1 MKKKG
6 GYDYFQQGY
15 QQGYQPQGYQ
25 PQGYNQRSYQ
35 QQGFFGNA
43 INDLNNNKETLVP
56 IYNTA
61 ASIGVIYNIFT
72 TILVVVICSIMI
84 YIGFWLKNMNSNKS
98 HNVSGK
104 YTNVKCT
111 NEIIEDTNK
120 NKKTIVNCTA
130 DVIYKVDEVEYKKSV
145 QTSYS
150 INDEQPVTVNYD
162 PSNPDD
168 FNTDNNYYYFG
179 IGMIVIGILAIFIS
193 LFWLI
198 LSLIYKPV
206 AAASGV
212 GALGDAIM

>member
-15 QQGYQPQGYQ
+15 QPQGYQ
-25 PQGYNQRSYQ
+25 QQGYNQRGYQ

-56 IYNTA
+56 IYDTT
-61 ASIGVIYNIFT
+61 ASIGIIYNIFT

-111 NEIIEDTNK
+111 NEIVEDTNK

-212 GALGDAIM
+212 GAIGDAMM

>member
-1 MKKKG
+1 
-6 GYDYFQQGY
+6 
-15 QQGYQPQGYQ
+15 
-25 PQGYNQRSYQ
+25 
-35 QQGFFGNA
+35 
-43 INDLNNNKETLVP
+43 
-56 IYNTA
+56 
-61 ASIGVIYNIFT
+61 
-72 TILVVVICSIMI
+72 
-84 YIGFWLKNMNSNKS
+84 MNSNKS
-98 HNVSGK
+98 HSVSGK
-104 YTNVKCT
+104 YANVKCT
-111 NEIIEDTNK
+111 NEIIEDTDK

-130 DVIYKVDEVEYKKSV
+130 DVIYKVDDVEYNKSV
-145 QTSYS
+145 QTSYT

-212 GALGDAIM
+212 GALGDAMM

>member
-6 GYDYFQQGY
+6 GYDYQQQGRY
-15 QQGYQPQGYQ
+15 PEYHQGYHQQG
-25 PQGYNQRSYQ
+25 YQ

-43 INDLNNNKETLVP
+43 IKDLNNNKETLAP
-56 IYNTA
+56 LYDTA
-61 ASIGVIYNIFT
+61 ASIGIIYNIFT
-72 TILVVVICSIMI
+72 TFLVIVICSVMI

-98 HNVSGK
+98 SSVPGK

-120 NKKTIVNCTA
+120 NTKTIVNCTA
-130 DVIYKVDEVEYKKSV
+130 DVIYTVDDIEYKKSL
-145 QTSYS
+145 QTSYT

-179 IGMIVIGILAIFIS
+179 IGMIIVGILAIFMSI
-193 LFWLI
+193 FWLI

-212 GALGDAIM
+212 GALGDAMT

>member
-1 MKKKG
+1 
-6 GYDYFQQGY
+6 
-15 QQGYQPQGYQ
+15 
-25 PQGYNQRSYQ
+25 
-35 QQGFFGNA
+35 
-43 INDLNNNKETLVP
+43 
-56 IYNTA
+56 
-61 ASIGVIYNIFT
+61 
-72 TILVVVICSIMI
+72 MI

-130 DVIYKVDEVEYKKSV
+130 DVIYKVDEVEYNKSV
-145 QTSYS
+145 QTSYT

-212 GALGDAIM
+212 GALGDAMM

>member
-15 QQGYQPQGYQ
+15 QPQGYQ
-25 PQGYNQRSYQ
+25 QQGYNQRGYQ

-43 INDLNNNKETLVP
+43 INDLNNNKETLAP
-56 IYNTA
+56 IYDTT
-61 ASIGVIYNIFT
+61 ASIGIIYNIFT

-111 NEIIEDTNK
+111 NEIVEDTNK

-130 DVIYKVDEVEYKKSV
+130 VIYKVDEVEYKKSV

-212 GALGDAIM
+212 GAIGDAMM

>member
-6 GYDYFQQGY
+6 GYDYQQQGRYPEY
-15 QQGYQPQGYQ
+15 QQGYHQQG
-25 PQGYNQRSYQ
+25 YQ

-43 INDLNNNKETLVP
+43 IKDLNNNKETLAP
-56 IYNTA
+56 LYDTA
-61 ASIGVIYNIFT
+61 ASIGIIYNIFT
-72 TILVVVICSIMI
+72 TFLVIVICSVMI

-98 HNVSGK
+98 SSVPGK

-120 NKKTIVNCTA
+120 NMKTIVNCTA
-130 DVIYKVDEVEYKKSV
+130 DVIYTVDDIEYKKSL
-145 QTSYS
+145 QTSYT

-179 IGMIVIGILAIFIS
+179 IGMIIVGILAIFIS
-193 LFWLI
+193 IFWLI

-212 GALGDAIM
+212 GALGDAMT

>member
-1 MKKKG
+1 MMKKRG

-15 QQGYQPQGYQ
+15 QQQGYQ
-25 PQGYNQRSYQ
+25 PQGYNQRGYQ

-43 INDLNNNKETLVP
+43 INDLNNNKETLAP
-56 IYNTA
+56 IYDTT
-61 ASIGVIYNIFT
+61 ASIGIIYNIFT

-111 NEIIEDTNK
+111 NEIVEDTNK

-212 GALGDAIM
+212 GALGDAMM